1 MTLEELNLELKKL
14 VGEEVTVKRIVCDS
28 LTIYFLGDARQESA
42 VSIFIGSSWRY
53 QQHGEIVV
61 GSHDFHVANSGYPSA
76 EDYRKTFERM
86 CSLINAL
93 EGARLVDCEVD
104 LETSDLFMEFSGDQ
118 VVRSFANSAFDTEA
132 WAYRNRP
139 RNLVVDV
146 SPSGVRSEA
155 DNE

>member
-14 VGEEVTVKRIVCDS
+14 VGEEVTLKLIACDS
-28 LTIYFLGDARQESA
+28 LTIYFFGDPRDESV

-61 GSHDFHVANSGYPSA
+61 GSHDFHFAESDFTSA
-76 EDYRKTFERM
+76 AEYRKTFERM
-86 CSLINAL
+86 CSLTDVL

-118 VVRSFANSAFDTEA
+118 VVRSFANSAFDEA
-132 WAYRNRP
+132 AWTYCNRP
-139 RNLVVDV
+139 RNLAVDV
-146 SPSGVRSEA
+146 SPSGVRLQPE
-155 DNE
+155 NE